1 MFSSIPSPS
10 SGSLNLGPLALRG
23 YGFMIAL
30 GVLAAVWLM
39 SKRFSDRSLS
49 ADHAAGI
56 AMWGVPAGIV
66 GARIYHVITDWGR
79 FSGNWGDAFKIWK
92 GGLGILGG
100 VILGFIAMTVYCKRA
115 NLDLR
120 TAMDVVAPAIPLA
133 QMIGRWG
140 NWFNQ
145 ELYGRPTDLPWAL
158 EIDPDNRPTKYIEEA
173 TFHPTFLY
181 ESLWNLLVVLALIKI
196 DRMRKLSR
204 GMLFIAY
211 FALYSVGRLWVEAL
225 RIDEA
230 TELAGLRIN
239 IWVFSCVLLLSLGIL
254 IKVGSKGDDFK
265 EVITESGLNSEGV
278 HNQIDD
284 EISDPSINP

>member
-10 SGSLNLGPLALRG
+10 SGSLDLGPLTLRG
-23 YGFMIAL
+23 YGLMIAL
-30 GVLAAVWLM
+30 GVLAAVWLTA
-39 SKRFSDRSLS
+39 KRFTDRSLS

-56 AMWGVPAGIV
+56 AMWGVPAGII
-66 GARIYHVITDWGR
+66 GARFYHVITDWGR
-79 FSGNWGDAFKIWK
+79 FSGNWGEAFKIWK

-100 VILGFIAMTVYCKRA
+100 VIVGYLAAMIYCKRA

-145 ELYGRPTDLPWAL
+145 ELYGRPSELPWAL
-158 EIDPDNRPTKYIEEA
+158 EIDPENRPVQHLEQA

-181 ESLWNLLVVLALIKI
+181 ESLWNLMVVLALIKI
-196 DRMRKLSR
+196 DRMKKLTA
-204 GMLFIAY
+204 GMLFIVY
-211 FALYSVGRLWVEAL
+211 LALYSIGRIWVEAL

-230 TELAGLRIN
+230 TKIAGLRVN
-239 IWVFSCVLLLSLGIL
+239 IWVFALLLLLSLGL
-254 IKVGSKGDDFK
+254 LFKVEWKRGGVDASEERVQDPTHAGLKDGQFDDC
-265 EVITESGLNSEGV
+265 
-278 HNQIDD
+278 
-284 EISDPSINP
+284 

>member
-10 SGSLNLGPLALRG
+10 SGSLDLGPLTLRG
-23 YGFMIAL
+23 YGLMIAL
-30 GVLAAVWLM
+30 GVLAAVWLTA
-39 SKRFSDRSLS
+39 KRFTDRSLS

-56 AMWGVPAGIV
+56 AMWGVPAGII
-66 GARIYHVITDWGR
+66 GARFYHVITDWGR
-79 FSGNWGDAFKIWK
+79 FSGNWGEAFKIWK

-100 VILGFIAMTVYCKRA
+100 VIVGYLAAMIYCKRA

-145 ELYGRPTDLPWAL
+145 ELYGRPSELPWAL
-158 EIDPDNRPTKYIEEA
+158 EIDPENRPVQYLEQA

-181 ESLWNLLVVLALIKI
+181 ESLWNLMVVLALIKI
-196 DRMRKLSR
+196 DRVKKLTS
-204 GMLFIAY
+204 GMLFIVY
-211 FALYSVGRLWVEAL
+211 LALYSIGRIWVEAL

-230 TELAGLRIN
+230 TKIAGLRVN
-239 IWVFSCVLLLSLGIL
+239 IWVFALLLLLSLGL
-254 IKVGSKGDDFK
+254 LFKVEWKRGGVDASEERVQDPTHAGLKDGQFDDC
-265 EVITESGLNSEGV
+265 
-278 HNQIDD
+278 
-284 EISDPSINP
+284 